1 MAAFD
6 WSVLTDLLKSAIA
19 QDVLPWLEK
28 LARAIFGG

>member
-1 MAAFD
+1 MTVDVAAIIQA
-6 WSVLTDLLKSAIA
+6 TIAIA